1 MREER
6 KRERKGMADMNGKN
20 ITDRKRR
27 LSINLS
33 FFTLY
38 ENPAKSGGGRGIK
51 SPKNFEEPN
60 GVVGLGILAAMNKND
75 CNNFH
80 DQFLKR
86 AAVLAVSP
94 RSTNPIPI
102 LSNKKYTSSLSPNN
116 NKIGF
121 TKRPSV
127 EEMELCEEYTCV
139 ISRGDNQIKK
149 IEYFDD
155 GLCFVNENLVVNDES
170 VEITA
175 NISAAVSR
183 GCEAKVFQM
192 ADFLSSCFL
201 CDKKLHGLDIFMY
214 RYLLHSTDFII

>member
-1 MREER
+1 
-6 KRERKGMADMNGKN
+6 MAEMNGKN

-33 FFTLY
+33 LFTLY
-38 ENPAKSGGGRGIK
+38 ENPAKSLTGGGGIK

-75 CNNFH
+75 SNNFH

-102 LSNKKYTSSLSPNN
+102 LSNKKHISSFSPNN
-116 NKIGF
+116 NKTGF

-155 GLCFVNENLVVNDES
+155 GLCLVNDNLVVNDES

-175 NISAAVSR
+175 NISAAVAR

-214 RYLLHSTDFII
+214 R